1 MEPNGESTR
10 GPRLAEVA
18 CAFCGEGVEPTD
30 DDPIGLGVVER
41 WRPYD
46 EAIDWM
52 VYAHR
57 RCLLDRLSPD
67 NRELHDE

>member
-1 MEPNGESTR
+1 MEPDGDDEESP
-10 GPRLAEVA
+10 GVEVA
-18 CAFCGEGVEPTD
+18 CAFCGKGVEPTD

-57 RCLLDRLSPD
+57 RCFLDRLSPD
-67 NRELHDE
+67 HRALHDE